1 MIHLFVFR
9 LIFANISS
17 LKTESIMRRILFIL
31 YFCLI
36 ALPIFLVATILTA
49 TIVIIGCLLGGERFF
64 SYYPGML
71 WSRLACLLTGC
82 PIKIKGRKNIQKGQ
96 SYVFVAN
103 HQSAYDIFMI
113 YGHLGT
119 PIKWMMKK
127 GLAKIPFVGF
137 ACRMAG
143 FVFVDTASAR
153 SAQRSV
159 SEAENIL
166 RHGRSLIVF
175 PEGARTPDGHLGRFK
190 RGAYQIAVDRQLPI
204 IPITLNGPYH
214 VMRIGSWRIRPHRM
228 EMIIHPPV
236 MSHLKKTNESEE
248 KELLQ
253 TLVNE
258 TRKTI
263 HSALWDEFK

>member
-1 MIHLFVFR
+1 MINMFIIR
-9 LIFANISS
+9 LIFANNSS
-17 LKTESIMRRILFIL
+17 LNVEFMIRRFFFLL
-31 YFCLI
+31 YFYLI
-36 ALPIFLVATILTA
+36 ALPTFIVATILTA
-49 TIVIIGCLLGGERFF
+49 TIVIIGCLLGGDRFF

-71 WSRLACLLTGC
+71 WSRLTCLLTLC
-82 PIKIKGRKNIQKGQ
+82 PVKIKGRENIQKGR
-96 SYVFVAN
+96 SYVFVSN

-113 YGHLGT
+113 YGHLGA

-127 GLAKIPFVGF
+127 GLAKIPFVGY

-143 FVFVDTASAR
+143 FIFVDTASAR

-159 SEAENIL
+159 SEAESKL

-190 RGAYQIAVDRQLPI
+190 RGAYQIAVDLQLPL

-214 VMRIGSWRIRPHRM
+214 VMPIRSWHIRPHRM

-236 MSHLKKTNESEE
+236 MPIPKKTNEKEE

-253 TLVNE
+253 TFVNE
-258 TRKTI
+258 TRETI
-263 HSALWDEFK
+263 YSGLWDEFK